1 MTFIGMSNAQTISI
15 SKIEGESGDTVEA
28 SIDVDTDIEKVG
40 GIDVILTYNADLLIA
55 QDVIAVVTG
64 FTVAPNLNEAEA
76 GKVTISANS
85 PDLVEGT
92 TITAGTIYNV
102 VFAVNA
108 DAKVGDQSNLT
119 LEEVLLFD
127 NSGLEEIPVE
137 VTNGEFTV
145 TGEIE
150 NLPPTADVGVAEI
163 AAKVGEEIQFDGSA
177 STDAD
182 GTIAS
187 FNWDFGDGEVAE
199 GDKATHAYAAAGEYT
214 VTLTVT
220 DDQDAT
226 GTAEIKV
233 TVTEAVE
240 NKPPVAVI
248 AGDAEITVEMGATID
263 FDGSASTDEDGT
275 IASFN
280 WDFGDGEVA
289 EGDSITHAY
298 AAAGEYTV
306 TLTVTDDQGATGTAE
321 IKVTVTEAAVGENKP
336 PVAVIIGNTTV
347 KMGATIDFD
356 GSTST
361 DEDGTIASFNWD
373 FGDGEVAEGDK
384 VTHTYAAAGEYTVTL
399 TVTDDQGATG
409 TAEIKVTV
417 VEEVRSTI
425 SIIFRGTISDM
436 SGAPIS
442 GATVEI
448 INQNFDPDKKNYPS
462 DVTDD
467 EGKYDSRYFAEEFGD
482 IAAETGDKILFMVNG
497 KERPVI
503 VNGAEREPFVL
514 KNEDLVSPFILTVDA
529 ILPPT
534 KLLVTGLVLDAE
546 FVPVDDRD
554 GLSVKVAN
562 PNQNIESIL
571 VPTKDGRYT
580 AELAGEI
587 AAEPDD
593 EIVVIVSDADGNE
606 VGRASH
612 ISTEEDL
619 KAGSVLVN
627 VATIFQGPIGIPK
640 ETISIILIGV
650 VYEADGVTP
659 VPNAT
664 VEIINQN
671 FDPDKKNY
679 PPDVTDDEGK
689 YDIRYLAEEFGDI
702 AAETGDKILFIVNG
716 IEEVVYTLKSRDLV
730 QPYILTIDVLRTTKE
745 IIPIEPKEPL
755 RIYADGQNTVDIVF
769 ELIRSEY
776 GSPITGWKDL
786 TNITINPLIGSVS
799 PVIETTTGTYT
810 ATYTVGTEEAEEVI
824 LTIEAKGAPPVS
836 LPPIALFIKIPPEVL
851 ALEAEAPEL
860 NADSGAPMGTVT
872 LNAYTSTRTIPDI
885 DYILFEISSDDG
897 ATWEELATVSTSEE
911 VGPEQIGIIQ
921 TVVGKIISGEVKE
934 VDLLDAYQQ
943 WTLEWDTTTVDDTI
957 TYHPDVAPEE
967 DEGRDS
973 TKDKDFPPGPYIV
986 RAVTV
991 DVNGVRQDEQ
1001 DEPKSPLQTDVSVD
1015 NIDDVPPLTGTQIV
1029 DIRREEDVDVF
1040 SDNLLPVEEIEV
1052 YVRIQL
1058 KAKPAADPTTFENIV
1073 LLIESEDG
1081 TFSQEYTLD
1090 ENYFVEIDTWA
1101 EKIPNGRYIFRA
1113 FAIDANGNQEVLDE
1127 TLAQKVTI
1135 TNIIPPELADISL
1148 VQVAGM
1154 PIPPITL
1161 EASADLRPVSGES
1174 VIEVAKAQAAMAL
1187 MLVST
1192 TPLMWDVPA
1201 DINLNDPSLVVNIN
1215 GEPVVGGGFTFP
1227 WDATPLETGQ
1237 YFVSFI
1243 FRSGPPVI
1251 LKDLIDIATIVD
1263 NTKPEV
1269 MFLAPSAGS
1278 TLGFRPVVWVK
1289 YQGTGSEIYQVT
1301 FELQD
1306 ESGNTVLTPGVAEGV
1321 IEGEGA
1327 TATYVKPLLDED
1339 GFSIDDTR
1347 LVYKVPELLEAGG
1360 YTASII
1366 VTDLARNVT
1375 RSEISFVVGQDTSPP
1390 IIMVT
1395 SPQGTIPVSEVT
1407 LSVSAMDDT
1416 EVASVDLKL
1425 FDKDGVEIPLEDVQ
1439 LVDGVATSKVTGLKD
1454 GEHQVEAVVMDPAG
1468 NKASAKWSFI
1478 VDLDLDTTP
1487 PQITVVSPLG
1497 VVRSSSTTIM
1507 VSAIDESGIT
1517 DAEIWLTKPDGRIE
1531 LNPVQIVH
1539 GAATVHTVDVENLT
1553 DDTEYQVEAILT
1565 DGAGN
1570 KAHTVWSFN
1579 VDLEDIEVDT
1589 TPPQITVASPQG
1601 TIYTDSATISATVT
1615 DESGIDG
1622 KPTIQV
1628 DGSSISVTFSDGLA
1642 TASATG
1648 LDSGEHTVEFSAT
1661 DNAGNTASAQWSFTV
1676 MLDTIPPAITA
1687 VSPLGTVRVEKP
1699 IISVAV
1705 SDDVSGVDSIDISL
1719 KDAAGKKVSGKV
1731 SSDESSATFKPTSAL
1746 KAGIYTATA
1755 EAEDVAGNSSSAQ
1768 WIFTVEFDVVPPII
1782 TIVSP
1787 QDGTRMTE
1795 AKPTISAS
1803 YSDNLA
1809 GVDEKSVV
1817 LKIDGQDV
1825 TGKASTKNVSQIVYT
1840 PDSDLSIGPHTVNL
1854 DVEDNDDNKASITWS
1869 FIVEAKAAGIVNPRN
1884 YPNPFGGNTTIAFK
1898 LTQQSQVTM
1907 RIFDFSGSLVKTL
1920 KDNEVM
1926 EAGPYEIPWDGK
1938 SENGDDLARGVY
1950 FGVIIMKTE
1959 LEPQRAVLKMALT
1972 R

>member
-1 MTFIGMSNAQTISI
+1 EMGATI
-15 SKIEGESGDTVEA
+15 D
-28 SIDVDTDIEKVG
+28 
-40 GIDVILTYNADLLIA
+40 
-55 QDVIAVVTG
+55 
-64 FTVAPNLNEAEA
+64 
-76 GKVTISANS
+76 
-85 PDLVEGT
+85 
-92 TITAGTIYNV
+92 
-102 VFAVNA
+102 
-108 DAKVGDQSNLT
+108 
-119 LEEVLLFD
+119 
-127 NSGLEEIPVE
+127 
-137 VTNGEFTV
+137 
-145 TGEIE
+145 
-150 NLPPTADVGVAEI
+150 
-163 AAKVGEEIQFDGSA
+163 FDGSA
-177 STDAD
+177 STDED
-182 GTIAS
+182 GTIEPY
-187 FNWDFGDGEVAE
+187 NWDFGDGETAE
-199 GDKATHAYAAAGEYT
+199 GDKVTHTYAAAGEYT

-233 TVTEAVE
+233 TITEAAVVE
-240 NKPPVAVI
+240 NQPPVAVI
-248 AGDAEITVEMGATID
+248 AGGVVITVEMGASID
-263 FDGSASTDEDGT
+263 FDGSASTDADGT
-275 IASFN
+275 IASYN
-280 WDFGDGEVA
+280 WDFGDGNVA
-289 EGDSITHAY
+289 EGDNA
-298 AAAGEYTV
+298 
-306 TLTVTDDQGATGTAE
+306 
-321 IKVTVTEAAVGENKP
+321 
-336 PVAVIIGNTTV
+336 
-347 KMGATIDFD
+347 
-356 GSTST
+356 
-361 DEDGTIASFNWD
+361 
-373 FGDGEVAEGDK
+373 
-384 VTHTYAAAGEYTVTL
+384 THTYAAAGEYTVTL
-399 TVTDDQGATG
+399 TVTDDQGAPS

-425 SIIFRGTISDM
+425 SIIFKGTISDM

-448 INQNFDPDKKNYPS
+448 INQNFAPDKENYDP

-467 EGKYDSRYFAEEFGD
+467 EGNYDIRYFALEFGD
-482 IAAETGDKILFMVNG
+482 IAAQTGDKLLFIVNG

-503 VNGAEREPFVL
+503 VNGAEREPFVI
-514 KNEDLVSPFILTVDA
+514 KNEDLVSPFILNVDA

-534 KLLVTGLVLDAE
+534 KLIVTGLVLDAE
-546 FVPVDDRD
+546 FVPADDRD

-562 PNQNIESIL
+562 PNKNIESIL
-571 VPTKDGRYT
+571 VPTQDGRYT

-587 AAEPDD
+587 AAEVDD
-593 EIVVIVSDADGNE
+593 EIIVTVSDADGNE
-606 VGRASH
+606 VGGASH

-619 KAGSVLVN
+619 KAGSIIVN

-640 ETISIILIGV
+640 ETISIIFIGV

-679 PPDVTDDEGK
+679 DSDVTDDEGK
-689 YDIRYLAEEFGDI
+689 YDSRYFALEFGDI
-702 AAETGDKILFIVNG
+702 AAQTGDKILFIVNG
-716 IEEVVYTLKSRDLV
+716 TEEIIYTLKSRDLV
-730 QPYILTIDVLRTTKE
+730 EPYILTIDILRTTKE
-745 IIPIEPKEPL
+745 ILPIEPKEPL

-786 TNITINPLIGSVS
+786 TNIAINPLIGSVG
-799 PVIETTTGTYT
+799 PIIETTTGTYT

-824 LTIEAKGAPPVS
+824 ITIEAKGAPPVS
-836 LPPIALFIKIPPEVL
+836 LPPITLFVEIPPAVL
-851 ALEAEAPEL
+851 DFDPKPTEI
-860 NADSGAPMGTVT
+860 NTDSEAPMGTIM
-872 LNAYTSTRTIPDI
+872 LNAYTSTQKTTTDI
-885 DYILFEISSDDG
+885 DYILFEISSDGG
-897 ATWEELATVSTSEE
+897 ATWEDLGTASTFSE
-911 VGPEQIGIIQ
+911 VGTEDL
-921 TVVGKIISGEVKE
+921 VVLQQAAISSPAAKE
-934 VDLLDAYQQ
+934 VDIDKFRLNK

-973 TKDKDFPPGPYIV
+973 TKDENFPPGPYIV

-1001 DEPKSPLQTDVSVD
+1001 DEPKSPLTADVSVD

-1029 DIRREEDVDVF
+1029 DIRREEDLDVF
-1040 SDNLLPVEEIEV
+1040 SDNLLPAEEIEV

-1058 KAKPAADPTTFENIV
+1058 KAKPAAEPTTFENIV

-1090 ENYFVEIDTWA
+1090 ENYFVEINTWA
-1101 EKIPNGRYIFRA
+1101 EKIPNGRYIFQA
-1113 FAIDANGNQEVLDE
+1113 FAIDAAGNQEVLDG

-1148 VQVAGM
+1148 VQVAGT

-1161 EASADLRPVSGES
+1161 DAPADLRPVSSES
-1174 VIEVAKAQAAMAL
+1174 LIEVAKAQAAMAL

-1201 DINLNDPSLVVNIN
+1201 DINLNDPSIVVNIN

-1251 LKDLIDIATIVD
+1251 LKELIDISTIVD

-1269 MFLAPSAGS
+1269 MFLAPNAGS

-1306 ESGNTVLTPGVAEGV
+1306 ESGNTVLTPGVAEGM

-1339 GFSIDDTR
+1339 GFSIDDAR

-1360 YTASII
+1360 YTVSII

-1416 EVASVDLKL
+1416 EVASVALKL
-1425 FDKDGVEIPLEDVQ
+1425 DGVEIPPEDVQ
-1439 LVDGVATSKVTGLKD
+1439 LVDGVATSKAIDLEA
-1454 GEHQVEAVVMDPAG
+1454 GEHQVEAVVMDPVG

-1478 VDLDLDTTP
+1478 VDLEMDTTP
-1487 PQITVVSPLG
+1487 PQITVVSPQG
-1497 VVRSSSTTIM
+1497 IIRASSTKII
-1507 VSAIDESGIT
+1507 VSATDESGIT
-1517 DAEIWLTKPDGRIE
+1517 DVAIKRNGANVPGVQLVDGVATANVTNLAVGVQQIE
-1531 LNPVQIVH
+1531 AVV
-1539 GAATVHTVDVENLT
+1539 
-1553 DDTEYQVEAILT
+1553 T

-1570 KAHTVWSFN
+1570 KAQAAWNFTVEL
-1579 VDLEDIEVDT
+1579 VEEDIDT

-1601 TIYTDSATISATVT
+1601 TIYKDSATISATVT

-1628 DGSSISVTFSDGLA
+1628 DGSSISVTFSDGL
-1642 TASATG
+1642 TTGNATG
-1648 LDSGEHTVEFSAT
+1648 LDSGEHQVKVTVT

-1699 IISVAV
+1699 TISVSV
-1705 SDDVSGVDSIDISL
+1705 SDDVSGVDSIDIL
-1719 KDAAGKKVSGKV
+1719 LEDAAGKKVSGKV
-1731 SSDESSATFKPTSAL
+1731 SSDESSATFKPNSAL
-1746 KAGIYTATA
+1746 KAGTYTATA

-1768 WIFTVEFDVVPPII
+1768 WIFTVEFDVVPPVI

-1840 PDSDLSIGPHTVNL
+1840 TDSDLSIGPHTVNL

-1898 LTQQSQVTM
+1898 LTQQSQVTI
-1907 RIFDFSGSLVKTL
+1907 RIFDFSGRLVKML

-1959 LEPQRAVLKMALT
+1959 LEPQQAVLKMALT